1 MESTMGNVEKRDAIS
16 VLRAVKQLG
25 VTRKTL
31 ERYISILGIQKRFF
45 LLDTKAYISNADFE
59 RLQQFVEERKAE
71 NEAEY

>member
-1 MESTMGNVEKRDAIS
+1 MGNVEKRDAIS

-31 ERYISILGIQKRFF
+31 ERYISILGIQKQFF

>member
-1 MESTMGNVEKRDAIS
+1 MGNVEKRDAIS

-71 NEAEY
+71 NDDEE